1 MGDPLHVDR
10 GDADLQRQPDTAV
23 LSQTCENKRQ
33 LFLAYQEATATY
45 SQMVK
50 ELADAAG
57 SVVYAEFEF
66 VNRRVQAARRISL
79 EARQALAKH
88 TAEHKC

>member
-1 MGDPLHVDR
+1 MGDPLHVNR

-23 LSQTCENKRQ
+23 LSQTCEEKRR
-33 LFLAYQEATATY
+33 LFLAYQGATAIY

-50 ELADAAG
+50 ELAGAAG

-66 VNRRVQAARRISL
+66 VNRRVQAARKASL
-79 EARQALAKH
+79 EARELLKKH
-88 TAEHKC
+88 SEGHKC